1 VKSFNEFLKEN
12 TNVPHPTTIR
22 KLDDFKGSWDV
33 IKGETADKFLESLRE
48 FFEVL
53 GWKSE
58 IKTSAFFKTANKV
71 RQKDASFSSG
81 TYHIDIEITDEI
93 INLEI
98 NLPNPDPV
106 IRIANASQP
115 GVYRKSFGIYNRGNI
130 FDSAAKY
137 LNPFLLAGGLTRE
150 YYDIKNDPERRGE
163 LLSKRLGIV

>member
-1 VKSFNEFLKEN
+1 MKSFNEFLKEN

-22 KLDDFKGSWDV
+22 KLDDFEESQDV
-33 IKGETADKFLESLRE
+33 IKGKTADKFLESLRE

-58 IKTSAFFKTANKV
+58 IKTSPWFKSNKV

-81 TYHIDIEITDEI
+81 IYHVDMEITDEL

-98 NLPNPDPV
+98 DLPTNEK
-106 IRIANASQP
+106 IAGVSQHS
-115 GVYRKSFGIYNRGNI
+115 VYRKSFYDTDQISDNI
-130 FDSAAKY
+130 FDRAAKY

-163 LLSKRLGIV
+163 LLSKRSGIV

>member
-22 KLDDFKGSWDV
+22 KLDDFEGSWDV
-33 IKGETADKFLESLRE
+33 IKGETADKFLDSLRE

-58 IKTSAFFKTANKV
+58 IKTSPWFNKSNKV

-81 TYHIDIEITDEI
+81 IYHIDMEITDEL

-98 NLPNPDPV
+98 DLPAYDV
-106 IRIANASQP
+106 EKE
-115 GVYRKSFGIYNRGNI
+115 GVYRKSFYVTDQISDNI
-130 FDSAAKY
+130 FDRAAKY

-163 LLSKRLGIV
+163 LLSKRSGIV